1 MSTTHIFLISCLTF
15 IFCSTKILSYVQKE
29 FSCLL
34 CCTHEHYG
42 ALYARLHSA
51 RNDMYTHSRYTH
63 NVHYM
68 EVCRM
73 ANIKSAKKRIL
84 TSAKKT
90 AANKAVKS
98 SVKTAIKK
106 VHKAV
111 EAGDKEAAVAALTAA
126 ESTIDRACTKGVL
139 HKNNAS
145 RKVSRLASSVNKI

>member
-1 MSTTHIFLISCLTF
+1 MCRKSSRVFSAALESM
-15 IFCSTKILSYVQKE
+15 KE
-29 FSCLL
+29 HCMRG
-34 CCTHEHYG
+34 CT
-42 ALYARLHSA
+42 ALGIICIHS
-51 RNDMYTHSRYTH
+51 

-106 VHKAV
+106 VNKAV
-111 EAGDKEAAVAALTAA
+111 EAGDKEAAAAALIAA
-126 ESTIDRACTKGVL
+126 EATIDKACTKGVL

-145 RKVSRLASSVNKI
+145 RKVSRLANSINKI